1 MKSSKNKQFATI
13 IKLRHLT
20 NAIQTNWEMLGKTKD
35 SVNNL
40 LDDARTMLLEMGTDS
55 GKTAFEDDYR
65 QLQQIIIR
73 VQQQFDIFKQFIQSG
88 KTSEQDIEQAW
99 RVFNDAIGST
109 ASVFVNIA
117 NYPEKH
123 FVNADA
129 ATNWKDVWNV
139 IQSNIHIVQGVGEA
153 AYIKVKMM
161 QNFQKVESEILLNT
175 IAKYVPPSFN
185 LLEANKYRAE
195 YLQAVKE
202 IEEEANKNDNLW
214 DRFLN
219 FLAGNIP
226 FKQTPEE
233 RVMMRRWLEG
243 ERGEL

>member
-1 MKSSKNKQFATI
+1 MKDSANKKFAAI

-35 SVNNL
+35 SVNSL
-40 LDDARTMLLEMGTDS
+40 LDDARAMLLEMGTVS
-55 GKTAFEDDYR
+55 GKTAFEGDYR
-65 QLQQIIIR
+65 QLQQTISLA
-73 VQQQFDIFKQFIQSG
+73 QQQLDIFKQFIQSE
-88 KTSEQDIEQAW
+88 KAPEQDMEKAW
-99 RVFNDAIGST
+99 HVFNDAIGSA
-109 ASVFVNIA
+109 ASVFANIA
-117 NYPEKH
+117 KYPEKY

-129 ATNWKDVWNV
+129 AANWKDVWNV
-139 IQSNIHIVQGVGEA
+139 IHSNIHIVQGVGEA

-161 QNFQKVESEILLNT
+161 QNFQKAESEILLNT
-175 IAKYVPPSFN
+175 IAKHIPPSFN
-185 LLEANKYRAE
+185 LLDANKYRVQ

-202 IEEEANKNDNLW
+202 IEEEANKEDNLW
-214 DRFLN
+214 DKFLN